1 MENYRLIIRKKRKQL
16 GLSQNQLARA
26 VGISQPFMNEI
37 ELGKKSPSVEVLIKI
52 CEALDIPFLG
62 QEKEDL

>member
-16 GLSQNQLARA
+16 GLSQNQLASA

-37 ELGKKSPSVEVLIKI
+37 ELGKKSPSVEVLSKI
-52 CEALDIPFLG
+52 WEALDMPFLG

>member
-37 ELGKKSPSVEVLIKI
+37 ELGKKSTSVEVLIKI
-52 CEALDIPFLG
+52 CEALDIHFLG

>member
-37 ELGKKSPSVEVLIKI
+37 ELGKKNPSVEVLIKI
-52 CEALDIPFLG
+52 CEDLDFPFLG